1 MLVFLDF
8 EASSL
13 TKHSY
18 PIEIA
23 WVFEDGRSRTFLIRP
38 APGWTDWS
46 AKAEAIHGIP
56 RELLEHEGA
65 EITVIVQEMMETLI
79 GADLVAS
86 APSWDGKWLSALLRS
101 GGLPRHTLRLR
112 KSDEAFREAARA
124 SNAALTEEEIAVLA
138 EAIIQETEPGVPAH
152 RALPDAVLEWERW
165 KAVRERARFRSSRPE
180 GLGT

>member
-46 AKAEAIHGIP
+46 AKAEAIHGIS

-65 EITVIVQEMMETLI
+65 EITVIVQEMM
-79 GADLVAS
+79 GNADR
-86 APSWDGKWLSALLRS
+86 GRS
-101 GGLPRHTLRLR
+101 GR
-112 KSDEAFREAARA
+112 KC
-124 SNAALTEEEIAVLA
+124 AVLGWQVVERLVESRRTTEACVTAA
-138 EAIIQETEPGVPAH
+138 EVRRSLERGGPGVGCCSQP
-152 RALPDAVLEWERW
+152 R
-165 KAVRERARFRSSRPE
+165 
-180 GLGT
+180 